1 MKKIFVAIVL
11 IAGFSASAQ
20 VKIGDNPTVL
30 NAGALLELQSD
41 AGNKGLK
48 FPEVALTST
57 TVWGLAG
64 GTQVRGMTVY
74 NTANAGDVT
83 PGLYTSNNS
92 FVWVKNEAAAVAP
105 LNKTALITGNY
116 TALATD
122 DIILVNIMAI
132 GYTLTLPTSGI
143 SIGKK
148 YYVSNNGTQILNLSP
163 LPREGGVQYVD
174 ATAGITLM
182 YLGGSGD
189 GSWSIV
195 SGF

>member
-41 AGNKGLK
+41 AGTKGLK

-57 TVWGLAG
+57 TAWLPLAG
-64 GTQVRGMTVY
+64 DQVMGMTVY
-74 NTANAGDVT
+74 NTATAGDVT
-83 PGLYTSNNS
+83 PGLYTNNGTI
-92 FVWVKNEAAAVAP
+92 WVKNEAAAVAP